1 MPASMPASMTASFD
15 RRFFFKYASA
25 LPLLGSLAFEGF
37 KERALAAVGK
47 SASDNIYTRI
57 GVKPLINARGVWTYL
72 SGTLELPEVR
82 AAKEQA
88 AHHYVEIFEL
98 QRAVGKRLAE
108 LSGAEAG
115 MVTSGAA
122 GAMAAGTAACIAGN
136 DPARIWQLP
145 DTTGMKHKVIMFPG
159 RNAFD
164 SALRLAGG
172 KLVLAPTLDDIQPAI
187 NDNTAMIYT
196 TRTGE
201 QLEKAQ
207 AIAKRANVP
216 LLLDQAAGIPP
227 IDSMRLYAKMGID
240 LYTFS
245 GGKGLRGPQCSGLLF
260 GRKDLIEAALAN
272 YNPWEGSVCRPM
284 KVGKEEIMGCLAAVE
299 WWVKADLGKL
309 DREWRD
315 RLARIKK
322 LAESVRGV
330 KAEISE
336 PEDPYRNPRVKIS
349 WDEQAWGFTIA
360 DCDRQL
366 REGDT
371 RIEVLTIG
379 NNPPLVPA
387 VREKGLENAAR
398 ADEMH
403 IIAQTLRPGDE
414 MIIGR
419 RLREILGKARKNAK
433 KA

>member
-1 MPASMPASMTASFD
+1 MPASMTASMTASFD

-37 KERALAAVGK
+37 KEKALAAVGK

-122 GAMAAGTAACIAGN
+122 GAMAAATAACIAGN

-145 DTTGMKHKVIMFPG
+145 DTTGMKYEVIMFPG

-187 NDNTAMIYT
+187 DDNTAMIYT

-201 QLEKAQ
+201 QLEQAQ
-207 AIAKRANVP
+207 AIATRANVP

-260 GRKDLIEAALAN
+260 GRKDLIDAALAN

-315 RLARIKK
+315 RLTRIKK
-322 LAESVRGV
+322 LAESVPGV
-330 KAEISE
+330 QAEISE
-336 PEDPYRNPRVKIS
+336 PEDPYRNPRVSIS

-366 REGDT
+366 REGET

-387 VREKGLENAAR
+387 VREKDLKMPAR
-398 ADEMH
+398 TDEMH
-403 IIAQTLRPGDE
+403 IIAQTLRPGDD
-414 MIIGR
+414 MIIGW
-419 RLREILGKARKNAK
+419 RLREILGQARKNAK

>member
-1 MPASMPASMTASFD
+1 M
-15 RRFFFKYASA
+15 
-25 LPLLGSLAFEGF
+25 
-37 KERALAAVGK
+37 
-47 SASDNIYTRI
+47 
-57 GVKPLINARGVWTYL
+57 
-72 SGTLELPEVR
+72 
-82 AAKEQA
+82 
-88 AHHYVEIFEL
+88 
-98 QRAVGKRLAE
+98 
-108 LSGAEAG
+108 
-115 MVTSGAA
+115 
-122 GAMAAGTAACIAGN
+122 
-136 DPARIWQLP
+136 
-145 DTTGMKHKVIMFPG
+145 
-159 RNAFD
+159 
-164 SALRLAGG
+164 
-172 KLVLAPTLDDIQPAI
+172 
-187 NDNTAMIYT
+187 
-196 TRTGE
+196 
-201 QLEKAQ
+201 
-207 AIAKRANVP
+207 P

-260 GRKDLIEAALAN
+260 GRKDLIDAALAN

-315 RLARIKK
+315 RLTRIKK
-322 LAESVRGV
+322 LAESVPGV
-330 KAEISE
+330 QAEISE
-336 PEDPYRNPRVKIS
+336 PEDPYRNPRVSIS

-366 REGDT
+366 REGET

-387 VREKGLENAAR
+387 VREKDLKMPAR
-398 ADEMH
+398 TDEMH
-403 IIAQTLRPGDE
+403 IIAQTLRPGDD

-419 RLREILGKARKNAK
+419 RLREILGQARKNAK